1 TMADEAVT
9 FETFAGLLEDLLAER
24 SPPADVYR
32 TGRVIVSSLGGA
44 LGLPFQLVLIP
55 GLVERSFPAP
65 ARQDPI
71 LLDAERDA
79 LNARYGTALAQR
91 VHRAAEERFTFS
103 HALGAAAARLIF
115 SFPRLDAAT
124 GQVRVASHYLLRV
137 AEALTGRP
145 ARYETLEKLTDR
157 IPVSRVA
164 GNGASLTR
172 SEWDLAVVSRAVA
185 ARAAQPLTGLPG
197 LQAMARGTTAE

>member
-1 TMADEAVT
+1 MAGLVRALQTVESLDVDDKNAVQALASVAGAKLEDEEVT

-124 GQVRVASHYLLRV
+124 GQV
-137 AEALTGRP
+137 
-145 ARYETLEKLTDR
+145 
-157 IPVSRVA
+157 
-164 GNGASLTR
+164 
-172 SEWDLAVVSRAVA
+172 
-185 ARAAQPLTGLPG
+185 
-197 LQAMARGTTAE
+197 